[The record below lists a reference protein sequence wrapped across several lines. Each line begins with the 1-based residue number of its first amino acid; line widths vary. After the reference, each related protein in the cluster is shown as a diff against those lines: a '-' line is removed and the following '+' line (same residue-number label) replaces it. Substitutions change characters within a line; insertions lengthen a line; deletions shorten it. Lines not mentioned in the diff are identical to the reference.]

1 MLPLLPLADLVGR
14 VDLPAVLGLK
24 IGFRL
29 GVLFLPLISQRSEN
43 ARQFRTDLAADLNVD
58 SVAAMDLIMEIEDRF
73 EIDIPIN
80 LVSDMT
86 TVADL
91 AALVERQIK
100 SRKGG

>member
-1 MLPLLPLADLVGR
+1 MEEF
-14 VDLPAVLGLK
+14 AVQAEQRILE
-24 IGFRL
+24 
-29 GVLFLPLISQRSEN
+29 GVTAALERYNTAHHAINPT
-43 ARQFRTDLAADLNVD
+43 TDLAADLNVD

-91 AALVERQIK
+91 VAVVERQIML
-100 SRKGG
+100 REGR